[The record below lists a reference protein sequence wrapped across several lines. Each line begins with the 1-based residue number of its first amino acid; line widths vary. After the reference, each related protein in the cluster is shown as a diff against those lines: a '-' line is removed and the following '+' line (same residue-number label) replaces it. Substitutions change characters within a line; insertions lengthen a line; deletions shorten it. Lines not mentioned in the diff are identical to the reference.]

1 MTLTPADLLLYCG
14 ALLILFLT
22 PGPVWLAM
30 MARALSGGFQAA
42 WPLALGV
49 ADACRTAGLR
59 VFGPSAE
66 AARLARARFDAGAD
80 SFLTVLDAERTLA
93 QTDAALAQAEA
104 QVADLQIQL
113 FKALAGGWAPEGLQ
127 D

>member
-1 MTLTPADLLLYCG
+1 MSPIDSWDEATYVFTG
-14 ALLILFLT
+14 
-22 PGPVWLAM
+22 GP
-30 MARALSGGFQAA
+30 
-42 WPLALGV
+42 
-49 ADACRTAGLR
+49 
-59 VFGPSAE
+59 
-66 AARLARARFDAGAD
+66 D